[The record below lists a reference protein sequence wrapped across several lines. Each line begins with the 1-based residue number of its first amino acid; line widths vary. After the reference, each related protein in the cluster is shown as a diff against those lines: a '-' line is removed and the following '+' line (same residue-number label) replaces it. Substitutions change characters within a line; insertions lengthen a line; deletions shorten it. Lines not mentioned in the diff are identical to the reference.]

1 MSQFNKGLPSQQ
13 SCVDIEMAVLES
25 MLYEI
30 WECAKAGYEAAKAF
44 MKSYLR
50 IEYVNMELSF
60 NDGKAIA
67 YERYSE
73 IKSAMQNVIRRCIH
87 EKSLHHEVLHD

>member
-13 SCVDIEMAVLES
+13 SCTHIEMAVLES

-44 MKSYLR
+44 MKS
-50 IEYVNMELSF
+50 
-60 NDGKAIA
+60 D
-67 YERYSE
+67 
-73 IKSAMQNVIRRCIH
+73 
-87 EKSLHHEVLHD
+87 

>member
-1 MSQFNKGLPSQQ
+1 MSKFNGRMPSQQ
-13 SCVDIEMAVLES
+13 PCTHIDMDALES

-87 EKSLHHEVLHD
+87 EKSLHQEVLHD

>member
-44 MKSYLR
+44 MKSY
-50 IEYVNMELSF
+50 
-60 NDGKAIA
+60 
-67 YERYSE
+67 
-73 IKSAMQNVIRRCIH
+73 
-87 EKSLHHEVLHD
+87 

>member
-13 SCVDIEMAVLES
+13 SCTHIEMAVLES

-44 MKSYLR
+44 MKSDLR

-60 NDGKAIA
+60 NDGKAIT
-67 YERYSE
+67 YERYCK
-73 IKSAMQNVIRRCIH
+73 IRNTMQNVIRRCIH
-87 EKSLHHEVLHD
+87 DKSLHQEVLHD

>member
-44 MKSYLR
+44 MKSDLCRSLLNIITHSPIISPFFVPPKLR
-50 IEYVNMELSF
+50 MSIPQSTVSSLS
-60 NDGKAIA
+60 
-67 YERYSE
+67 ER
-73 IKSAMQNVIRRCIH
+73 
-87 EKSLHHEVLHD
+87 

>member
-1 MSQFNKGLPSQQ
+1 MSNFNRGMPGQQ
-13 SCVDIEMAVLES
+13 PCVDIEMTVLES

-44 MKSYLR
+44 MKSDLR

-67 YERYSE
+67 FERYRK
-73 IKSAMQNVIRRCIH
+73 IKSAMENVIRRCIH
-87 EKSLHHEVLHD
+87 EKSLHQEVLHD

>member
-13 SCVDIEMAVLES
+13 SCTHIEMAVLES
-25 MLYEI
+25 TLYEI

-67 YERYSE
+67 YEGYSR
-73 IKSAMQNVIRRCIH
+73 ISFNMKNVIRKC
-87 EKSLHHEVLHD
+87 KNVKTSLRQEVLS

>member
-1 MSQFNKGLPSQQ
+1 MSKFDGRMPNQQ
-13 SCVDIEMAVLES
+13 PCTRIDMDVLES

-44 MKSYLR
+44 MKSDLR

-60 NDGKAIA
+60 NDGKAMA
-67 YERYSE
+67 YERYSKIRSIME
-73 IKSAMQNVIRRCIH
+73 NVIRRCKH
-87 EKSLHHEVLHD
+87 EKTLHMEVLS